1 MGGIGGIFGGGN
13 IMGSLLSVAGM
24 FFPPL
29 QMASA
34 LFNLL
39 GQAVGQ
45 AIKGAM
51 DQLQQEAG
59 MPKFIADAVKGAL
72 QQALGGGQ
80 QATSPGAQK
89 QVNEQFGG
97 HFEQFMQNLV
107 RQIVEDVKQERE
119 NQAGCEGK
127 ESGGSASGKGGWLV
141 ALAAAFGK
149 IADKAAKEL
158 ESAGKKLNNENPSE
172 MIEYQAKAQ
181 EFSQM
186 MNTFTNAIKTIGEA
200 NANTVRKG

>member
-1 MGGIGGIFGGGN
+1 MSGIGGIFGGGN
-13 IMGSLLSVAGM
+13 ILGSLLNVASM

-34 LFNLL
+34 LFNML

-45 AIKGAM
+45 AINGALN
-51 DQLQQEAG
+51 QLQQESG
-59 MPKFIADAVKGAL
+59 LPKFIADAVKGAL
-72 QQALGGGQ
+72 QEALGGNQ
-80 QATSPGAQK
+80 QATDPAAQQ
-89 QVNEQFGG
+89 QVNEQFGDQMK
-97 HFEQFMQNLV
+97 QFVENLV
-107 RQIVEDVKQERE
+107 RQVVEDVKQERE
-119 NQAGCEGK
+119 NQAGEGK
-127 ESGGSASGKGGWLV
+127 GSGGASGKGGWLV
-141 ALAAAFGK
+141 ALATAFGK
-149 IADKAAKEL
+149 IADKAAAEL
-158 ESAGKKLNNENPSE
+158 ESAGKNLNNENPSE